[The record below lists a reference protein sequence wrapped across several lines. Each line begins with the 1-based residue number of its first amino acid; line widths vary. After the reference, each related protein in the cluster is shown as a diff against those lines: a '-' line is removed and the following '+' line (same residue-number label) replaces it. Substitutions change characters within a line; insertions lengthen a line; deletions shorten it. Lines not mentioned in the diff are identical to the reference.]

1 MVGEDNNQ
9 VAARIAKGL
18 RDAGTPCEIF
28 NPISTDAAVLRRDRI
43 VILLALSFLIVLA
56 WSYLLW
62 LASDMDMDGIDMTGF
77 RMIPSGMG
85 LMMPAES
92 PWRPMEF
99 AFVFAMWTMMM
110 VGMMIPSTVPMVLMY
125 ARIGRLTGV
134 RTPLAATVWFGAG
147 YFLVWAAFSLFATL
161 VQWALERAAL
171 LDSGMTNT
179 SNVVG
184 GLLFVAA
191 GSYQWTRL
199 KDICLAQCQKPFA
212 FLIGHGGFRGDAA
225 GSLMLGLR
233 HGVYCVGCCW
243 VLMMLLFVSG
253 VMSVVWILAVAL
265 GILLERV
272 TSFGRLFA
280 PLAGIVLVAAGA
292 WFFVGGNVLMP

>member
-1 MVGEDNNQ
+1 
-9 VAARIAKGL
+9 
-18 RDAGTPCEIF
+18 
-28 NPISTDAAVLRRDRI
+28 
-43 VILLALSFLIVLA
+43 
-56 WSYLLW
+56 
-62 LASDMDMDGIDMTGF
+62 
-77 RMIPSGMG
+77 
-85 LMMPAES
+85 
-92 PWRPMEF
+92 
-99 AFVFAMWTMMM
+99 MWTMMM

>member
-1 MVGEDNNQ
+1 
-9 VAARIAKGL
+9 
-18 RDAGTPCEIF
+18 
-28 NPISTDAAVLRRDRI
+28 
-43 VILLALSFLIVLA
+43 
-56 WSYLLW
+56 
-62 LASDMDMDGIDMTGF
+62 
-77 RMIPSGMG
+77 
-85 LMMPAES
+85 
-92 PWRPMEF
+92 
-99 AFVFAMWTMMM
+99 
-110 VGMMIPSTVPMVLMY
+110 
-125 ARIGRLTGV
+125 
-134 RTPLAATVWFGAG
+134 
-147 YFLVWAAFSLFATL
+147 
-161 VQWALERAAL
+161 
-171 LDSGMTNT
+171 MTNT

-191 GSYQWTRL
+191 GSYQWERL